1 MQLKNRLNLLFT
13 YAIRLVLLAVL
24 TAIFAIGL
32 FKTSNIVAALFSLL
46 YALIFGLLAPGFII
60 VWELKHF
67 FSLVFNRELKL
78 FIQIMT
84 PIVPWI
90 ILGLSIRANNK
101 KWIVFVGLFI
111 LMYTLYGAFYF
122 VLELIE

>member
-60 VWELKHF
+60 VWKLKHF
-67 FSLVFNRELKL
+67 FL
-78 FIQIMT
+78 
-84 PIVPWI
+84 
-90 ILGLSIRANNK
+90 
-101 KWIVFVGLFI
+101 
-111 LMYTLYGAFYF
+111 LY
-122 VLELIE
+122 LTES

>member
-67 FSLVFNRELKL
+67 FPLVFNRELKL

-101 KWIVFVGLFI
+101 KRIVCVGLFI